1 MKETTLIILLIFFL
15 IFQLFDVFKIY
26 NVYFAKHNLSKPIKC
41 DVDKRIEFM
50 EKCINKIDFIYE
62 PEQVD
67 ATGIIRQCEETS
79 QNLHCTY

>member
-1 MKETTLIILLIFFL
+1 MKENILITLLIFNL
-15 IFQLFDVFKIY
+15 IFNIY
-26 NVYFAKHNLSKPIKC
+26 NVFFAKHNLSKPMKC

-50 EKCINKIDFIYE
+50 EKCINKIDLMYK

-79 QNLHCTY
+79 QNLYCTY